1 MRLQPQPQLLEL
13 FDFYFSAIDE
23 EPVAQILLRI
33 HHDLTQQLHEPALPQ
48 ARDLLRKRDLDYRLA
63 MTDLRPAAPPTAGPF
78 AQHVDAR
85 THLRNEYFS
94 DGKPSVLQQRLEPDQ
109 FMLAQLRLSERD
121 LSHEQQRRELALLE
135 PSGSAL

>member
-1 MRLQPQPQLLEL
+1 M

-48 ARDLLRKRDLDYRLA
+48 ARDLLKLDLDYRLA
-63 MTDLRPAAPPTAGPF
+63 MTDLPAGSAAPTAGPF

-94 DGKPSVLQQRLEPDQ
+94 DEENQAFFSSDLSQDQ